1 MSPGGDTDSLFISAQ
16 TSGADTSG
24 EQILQFEDI
33 IVDVLRVFIL
43 HLRAWKL

>member
-1 MSPGGDTDSLFISAQ
+1 MSPQGNPDSLFISAQ

-24 EQILQFEDI
+24 EQILQLPDI

-43 HLRAWKL
+43 HLRVWK